1 MAKSTLQAIAA
12 VIADR
17 YELKSNDA
25 TAFVAAFFDQIREG
39 LAQDKQVK
47 VRGLGTFK
55 LQPVKAR
62 ESVNVNTG
70 ERLVISGH
78 DKMAFTP
85 DNAMKEL
92 VNRPF
97 ADFET
102 VMIKD
107 GVNIDA
113 IPTPAE
119 SATDEDGD
127 ECTTETTPTETES
140 ESSGENHQPA
150 TEERPPVVDEG
161 HTNRDEPQPV
171 VKEVLPTEEETLLA
185 EEDHQPS
192 TDKNPRAT
200 EEDLPH
206 DEEIKARSDEEKSS
220 SDKEQNE
227 GKNEQPTV
235 VDDQQVI
242 ETQTKE
248 ESPSAATVPTPPQRV
263 VPRPRKPTPIER
275 FSQLMGDD
283 EDEEQV
289 HSNDDKAIVDD
300 SDEKQE
306 SALESEVQSLVSE
319 EVEQESPSFTSTH
332 EATEKEYDSPEKA
345 KTEPERETPLSD
357 RADSD
362 DAEESHAE
370 ETCSEENIE
379 ETLDAEET
387 KNEVRT
393 KGDVESTE
401 EENST
406 VEEDSKVE
414 ENSTDSA
421 TEKTSLWAD
430 PENEDDKMETP
441 QGHLVRNVVLPIVA
455 LLSVIAIAT
464 GAYYYGK
471 SQQEIP
477 QRPTTPE
484 VEKPQ
489 SSAPQPAK
497 ANDSAQAKV
506 ENSTKTENKTEAQ
519 TDQAQKKEVV
529 AESKE
534 TKQVTPEGIDL
545 TAANNYRKLRYGAYR
560 IIGVEKKVVLRPGET
575 MEKVCRRTLGKDM
588 IGYFEAINGQKRRS
602 PGDTVLVPKVE
613 LRPEYR
619 K

>member
-17 YELKSNDA
+17 YELKNSDA

-70 ERLVISGH
+70 ERLVINGH

-119 SATDEDGD
+119 STTDEDGD

-140 ESSGENHQPA
+140 ESSAQNHQPA

-171 VKEVLPTEEETLLA
+171 VKEALPAEEEPLQA

-192 TDKNPRAT
+192 VDKNSLAT
-200 EEDLPH
+200 EEDQPH
-206 DEEIKARSDEEKSS
+206 DEEVKGQSDEEQTS

-227 GKNEQPTV
+227 EENEQPTV
-235 VDDQQVI
+235 ENDQQVI

-263 VPRPRKPTPIER
+263 VTRPRKPTPMER

-283 EDEEQV
+283 EDEEEQV

-306 SALESEVQSLVSE
+306 SALESEVQSTVSE
-319 EVEQESPSFTSTH
+319 EVEQESPSITSTQG
-332 EATEKEYDSPEKA
+332 ATEKECDSPEKQRQS
-345 KTEPERETPLSD
+345 PREKLLFQT
-357 RADSD
+357 
-362 DAEESHAE
+362 
-370 ETCSEENIE
+370 
-379 ETLDAEET
+379 
-387 KNEVRT
+387 
-393 KGDVESTE
+393 
-401 EENST
+401 
-406 VEEDSKVE
+406 
-414 ENSTDSA
+414 
-421 TEKTSLWAD
+421 
-430 PENEDDKMETP
+430 
-441 QGHLVRNVVLPIVA
+441 A
-455 LLSVIAIAT
+455 LT
-464 GAYYYGK
+464 
-471 SQQEIP
+471 Q
-477 QRPTTPE
+477 TTPR
-484 VEKPQ
+484 
-489 SSAPQPAK
+489 
-497 ANDSAQAKV
+497 NH
-506 ENSTKTENKTEAQ
+506 
-519 TDQAQKKEVV
+519 
-529 AESKE
+529 
-534 TKQVTPEGIDL
+534 KQMKHAL
-545 TAANNYRKLRYGAYR
+545 KR
-560 IIGVEKKVVLRPGET
+560 I
-575 MEKVCRRTLGKDM
+575 
-588 IGYFEAINGQKRRS
+588 
-602 PGDTVLVPKVE
+602 
-613 LRPEYR
+613 
-619 K
+619 

>member
-17 YELKSNDA
+17 YELKSSDA

-119 SATDEDGD
+119 SVTDEDGD

-140 ESSGENHQPA
+140 ESSAENHQPA

-171 VKEVLPTEEETLLA
+171 VKEVLPTEEEPLQA

-192 TDKNPRAT
+192 VDKNSLAT
-200 EEDLPH
+200 EENQPH
-206 DEEIKARSDEEKSS
+206 DEEVKGQSDEEQTS
-220 SDKEQNE
+220 SDKKQNE
-227 GKNEQPTV
+227 GKDEQPTV
-235 VDDQQVI
+235 VNDQQVI

-248 ESPSAATVPTPPQRV
+248 ESPSEATVPTPPQRV
-263 VPRPRKPTPIER
+263 VPRPRKPTPMER

-283 EDEEQV
+283 EDEEEQV

-319 EVEQESPSFTSTH
+319 EVEQESPSFTSTQ
-332 EATEKEYDSPEKA
+332 EATEKEYDSPEKQRQS
-345 KTEPERETPLSD
+345 PREKLLFQT
-357 RADSD
+357 
-362 DAEESHAE
+362 
-370 ETCSEENIE
+370 
-379 ETLDAEET
+379 
-387 KNEVRT
+387 
-393 KGDVESTE
+393 
-401 EENST
+401 
-406 VEEDSKVE
+406 
-414 ENSTDSA
+414 
-421 TEKTSLWAD
+421 
-430 PENEDDKMETP
+430 
-441 QGHLVRNVVLPIVA
+441 A
-455 LLSVIAIAT
+455 L
-464 GAYYYGK
+464 
-471 SQQEIP
+471 
-477 QRPTTPE
+477 
-484 VEKPQ
+484 
-489 SSAPQPAK
+489 
-497 ANDSAQAKV
+497 
-506 ENSTKTENKTEAQ
+506 AQ
-519 TDQAQKKEVV
+519 TTQRNH
-529 AESKE
+529 
-534 TKQVTPEGIDL
+534 KQMKHAL
-545 TAANNYRKLRYGAYR
+545 KR
-560 IIGVEKKVVLRPGET
+560 I
-575 MEKVCRRTLGKDM
+575 
-588 IGYFEAINGQKRRS
+588 
-602 PGDTVLVPKVE
+602 
-613 LRPEYR
+613 
-619 K
+619 

>member
-17 YELKSNDA
+17 YELKSSDA

-70 ERLVISGH
+70 ERLVINGH

-119 SATDEDGD
+119 SVTDEDGN

-140 ESSGENHQPA
+140 ESSAENHQPA

-171 VKEVLPTEEETLLA
+171 VKEVLPTEEEPLQA

-192 TDKNPRAT
+192 VDKNSLAT
-200 EEDLPH
+200 EENQPH
-206 DEEIKARSDEEKSS
+206 DEEVKGQSDEEQTS
-220 SDKEQNE
+220 SDKKQNE
-227 GKNEQPTV
+227 EKNEQPTV
-235 VDDQQVI
+235 ENDQQVI

-263 VPRPRKPTPIER
+263 VPRPRKPTPMER

-283 EDEEQV
+283 EDEEEQV

-306 SALESEVQSLVSE
+306 SALETEVQSLVSE
-319 EVEQESPSFTSTH
+319 EVEQELPSFTSTH

-362 DAEESHAE
+362 NAEESQAD

-387 KNEVRT
+387 KDEVRT

-401 EENST
+401 ENET
-406 VEEDSKVE
+406 IKATEE

-421 TEKTSLWAD
+421 TEETSLWAD

-506 ENSTKTENKTEAQ
+506 ENSTKTENKTEVQ

-545 TAANNYRKLRYGAYR
+545 AAANNYRKLRYGAYR

-602 PGDTVLVPKVE
+602 PGDTILVPKVE

>member
-17 YELKSNDA
+17 YELKNSDA

-70 ERLVISGH
+70 ERLVINGH

-119 SATDEDGD
+119 STTDEDGD

-140 ESSGENHQPA
+140 ESSAQNHQPA

-171 VKEVLPTEEETLLA
+171 VKEALPAEEEPLQA

-192 TDKNPRAT
+192 VDKNSLAT
-200 EEDLPH
+200 EEDQPH
-206 DEEIKARSDEEKSS
+206 DEEVKGQSDEEQTS

-227 GKNEQPTV
+227 EENEQPTV
-235 VDDQQVI
+235 ENDQQVI

-263 VPRPRKPTPIER
+263 VTRPRKPTPMER

-283 EDEEQV
+283 
-289 HSNDDKAIVDD
+289 
-300 SDEKQE
+300 
-306 SALESEVQSLVSE
+306 
-319 EVEQESPSFTSTH
+319 
-332 EATEKEYDSPEKA
+332 
-345 KTEPERETPLSD
+345 
-357 RADSD
+357 
-362 DAEESHAE
+362 
-370 ETCSEENIE
+370 
-379 ETLDAEET
+379 
-387 KNEVRT
+387 
-393 KGDVESTE
+393 
-401 EENST
+401 
-406 VEEDSKVE
+406 
-414 ENSTDSA
+414 
-421 TEKTSLWAD
+421 
-430 PENEDDKMETP
+430 
-441 QGHLVRNVVLPIVA
+441 
-455 LLSVIAIAT
+455 
-464 GAYYYGK
+464 
-471 SQQEIP
+471 
-477 QRPTTPE
+477 
-484 VEKPQ
+484 
-489 SSAPQPAK
+489 
-497 ANDSAQAKV
+497 
-506 ENSTKTENKTEAQ
+506 
-519 TDQAQKKEVV
+519 
-529 AESKE
+529 
-534 TKQVTPEGIDL
+534 
-545 TAANNYRKLRYGAYR
+545 
-560 IIGVEKKVVLRPGET
+560 
-575 MEKVCRRTLGKDM
+575 
-588 IGYFEAINGQKRRS
+588 
-602 PGDTVLVPKVE
+602 
-613 LRPEYR
+613 
-619 K
+619 

>member
-17 YELKSNDA
+17 YELKSSDA

-119 SATDEDGD
+119 SATDEDGN

-140 ESSGENHQPA
+140 ESSAEDHQPA

-171 VKEVLPTEEETLLA
+171 VKEVLPTEEEPLQA

-192 TDKNPRAT
+192 VDKNSLAT
-200 EEDLPH
+200 EEDQPH
-206 DEEIKARSDEEKSS
+206 DEEVKGQSDEEQTS

-227 GKNEQPTV
+227 EENEQPTV
-235 VDDQQVI
+235 ENDQQVI

-248 ESPSAATVPTPPQRV
+248 ESPSAVTVPTPPQRV
-263 VPRPRKPTPIER
+263 VPRPRKPTPMER

-283 EDEEQV
+283 EDEEEQV
-289 HSNDDKAIVDD
+289 RNNDDKAIVDD

-319 EVEQESPSFTSTH
+319 EVEQESPSFTSTQ

-357 RADSD
+357 RAGSD
-362 DAEESHAE
+362 NAEESQAD

-387 KNEVRT
+387 KDEVRT

-401 EENST
+401 ENET
-406 VEEDSKVE
+406 IKATEE

-421 TEKTSLWAD
+421 TEETSLWAD
-430 PENEDDKMETP
+430 PENEDDKMETL

-506 ENSTKTENKTEAQ
+506 ENSSKTENKTKVQ

-545 TAANNYRKLRYGAYR
+545 AAANNYRKLRYGAYR

-575 MEKVCRRTLGKDM
+575 MAKVCRHTLGKDM

-602 PGDTVLVPKVE
+602 PGDTILVPKVE